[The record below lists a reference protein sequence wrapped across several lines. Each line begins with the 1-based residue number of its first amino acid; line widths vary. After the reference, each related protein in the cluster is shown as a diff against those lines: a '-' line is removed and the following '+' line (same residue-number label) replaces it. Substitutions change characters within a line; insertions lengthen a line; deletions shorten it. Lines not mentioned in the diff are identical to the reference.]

1 MELRKI
7 IETSKASDTKKQQE
21 RHIREM
27 QGLKKDQD
35 RYNRNEL
42 KMLGK
47 EYRNKG
53 ELQRYVF
60 KSIVCWL

>member
-7 IETSKASDTKKQQE
+7 IETSKANDTKKQQE
-21 RHIREM
+21 RHTREM
-27 QGLKKDQD
+27 QVLKKDQD

-60 KSIVCWL
+60 QSIVCLL